1 MHHPST
7 FAWASTVSLALLTTS
22 AWPQTPSCESDC
34 DPPEYLRPLLTI
46 PDYTDYEP
54 PLVPRPEGLPGS
66 ASWRSAID
74 ATWGEGVSIVEKL
87 QVFDNFWFAVER
99 DFACFHSLDVD
110 WLELKNRYRPEVER
124 GVSRGRFAAIMS
136 HLSLALRESHTRAFD
151 TRVSYSTAL
160 HPGVPVMYLSDW
172 LPQIHF
178 GACLTPLTDESLL
191 VYRVGPNHPL
201 GLEPGDRVLGYDGVP
216 WNELLPGLLEAE
228 LPLSGLWGSSP
239 ASFQHSLLGGAG
251 MNWHLFDTIDI
262 QKHATGE
269 VVHLSTAVMDKRKPF
284 VHCTEQLDVPG
295 VRRPDWLRRN
305 LVTSG
310 IVEGTQIGYIYVY
323 GWFWNAGREFVDAMI
338 SLLVDHSI
346 TGLIIDLRLNYG
358 GDLLLSNEGLAQL
371 FDHKVITVAQ
381 ARRRWVDEHFTL
393 YQDANYPEIFAIPGR
408 ARSFFDHPIAILTG
422 PGAYSSGDQF
432 ALRMTYHPR
441 ARTFGKS
448 TNGAF
453 NRPALTSD
461 LYVPEWDVVF
471 AKWNTFRVNRP
482 GDYLTHQEMPV
493 DFPVWL
499 EADDVAQGRDTVVEK
514 ALRWINNRRP
524 QAKLR
529 QSEEVECTSPDGAE
543 VTLDGTESSDPDSS
557 PASRDDIVRYEW
569 FEEFGTP
576 AQKLLGTGELTRITL
591 PLGSHPITL
600 RVTDSFGEADTA
612 AMDVRVA
619 DTTPPRL
626 SLDPSPSVLWPPN
639 HRMVDVFV
647 AASAIDACGSSS
659 VTLLSVTSTEPSGAR
674 VKASGAT
681 SGDIQ
686 GAEPGLADFVIRLR
700 AERAGFEADRIYT
713 LTYGATDGA
722 GNEALGH
729 ATVRVP
735 HDASPGP

>member
-1 MHHPST
+1 MRHPS
-7 FAWASTVSLALLTTS
+7 FAWASMLLLAFLTTS
-22 AWPQTPSCESDC
+22 SWAETPSCESDC
-34 DPPEYLRPLLTI
+34 DPPEYLKPLLTI
-46 PDYTDYEP
+46 PTYESP
-54 PLVPRPEGLPGS
+54 IVPLPEGLPS
-66 ASWRSAID
+66 AADWRSAID
-74 ATWGEGVSIVEKL
+74 ATWGEGLPTPQKL
-87 QVFDNFWFAVER
+87 AIFDNFWFTIDRE
-99 DFACFHSLDVD
+99 FAAYHGVDVD
-110 WLELKNRYRPEVER
+110 WLELKNRYRPEIER

-151 TRVSYSTAL
+151 MRVNSFTIL
-160 HPGVPVMYLSDW
+160 HPGVPVLYLSDW

-178 GACLTPLTDESLL
+178 GACLTPLPDESLL

-201 GLEPGDRVLGYDGVP
+201 GLEPGDRVLGYEGVP

-228 LPLSGLWGSSP
+228 LPLAGLWGSSP

-251 MNWHLFDTIDI
+251 MNWHLFHTIDI

-269 VVHLSTAVMDKRKPF
+269 VVHLSTAVMDKIKPF
-284 VHCTEQLDVPG
+284 VHCTEQIDVPG
-295 VRRPDWLRRN
+295 VRRPDYFRRN
-305 LVTSG
+305 LVTWG
-310 IVEGTQIGYIYVY
+310 IVEGTQVGYIYVY
-323 GWFWNAGREFVDAMI
+323 GWFWDARGEFLDAMR
-338 SLLVDHSI
+338 SLLVDRST

-358 GDLLLSNEGLAQL
+358 GDLFLSNAGLELL
-371 FDHKVITVAQ
+371 FDHKVTTVAQ
-381 ARRRWVDEHFTL
+381 ARRRFVDDHFTL
-393 YQDANYPEIFAIPGR
+393 YPDTNAGPSVFAIPGK
-408 ARSFFDHPIAILTG
+408 AKSFYDHPIAVLTG

-453 NRPALTSD
+453 NRPVSTEME
-461 LYVPEWDVVF
+461 VPEWFALF
-471 AKWNTFRVNRP
+471 AKWNTFRADRP
-482 GDYLTHQEMPV
+482 ADYLTHQEMPV

-499 EADDVAQGRDTVVEK
+499 ETDDVAQGRDTVVEK

-524 QAKLR
+524 QAQLR
-529 QSEEVECTSPDGAE
+529 QSEEVECTSSDGAE
-543 VTLDGTESSDPDSS
+543 VTLDGSESSDPDSS
-557 PASRDDIVRYEW
+557 HESYDDIVRYEW

-576 AQKLLGTGELTRITL
+576 AQKLLGTSELARITL

-600 RVTDSFGEADTA
+600 RVTDSFGEVDTA

-647 AASAIDACGSSS
+647 AASAIDACSTSS
-659 VTLLSVTSTEPSGAR
+659 VTLRSVTSTEPSADR
-674 VKASGAT
+674 RSASGAA

-713 LTYGATDGA
+713 LTYGARDGA

-729 ATVRVP
+729 AYVRVP